1 MTQVSVHED
10 AAAAAKLAA
19 SARTLSKQMDASQ
32 EQMRQKEMEALQA
45 FANDSGDENEVS
57 QCAGAAHTSPLG
69 TRWAC
74 SADSPL
80 RREPELKMGTLD
92 SISAILAQK
101 KWARMPAD
109 DADDCIPSD
118 PMPAEPGSSSDLADT
133 RTWICQRSSFRPTR
147 PHLQMSSCQKTKRTS
162 PRLPTIP
169 SYASS
174 TIRARS

>member
-118 PMPAEPGSSSDLADT
+118 PMPAEPGSSSDLAEILSSAESAAPPSPLDLAST
-133 RTWICQRSSFRPTR
+133 PPSRSLPPSLSAQFGVRGTP
-147 PHLQMSSCQKTKRTS
+147 SSNDQ
-162 PRLPTIP
+162 
-169 SYASS
+169 
-174 TIRARS
+174 